1 MRTRSTTILIA
12 LQVIALLLFG
22 TAYGDPTKNTR
33 DWEKDPVLKANWAL
47 SQNVMGEYEAWSEE
61 WKKSA
66 REPTS
71 EDQTINQLVESFF
84 VYLINLWAL
93 APNPELQVQCLRF
106 LDTQVPPEFDGL
118 WAFVFIEFS
127 NVARDANGQ
136 PLQSDHLTNLKRRAM
151 GTK

>member
-1 MRTRSTTILIA
+1 MANITMNGETVSTRAELPPVGVPAPDFT
-12 LQVIALLLFG
+12 VV
-22 TAYGDPTKNTR
+22 NT
-33 DWEKDPVLKANWAL
+33 DLEEISLSDFEGPVNI
-47 SQNVMGEYEAWSEE
+47 GSEE
-61 WKKSA
+61 MV
-66 REPTS
+66 
-71 EDQTINQLVESFF
+71 TINQLVESFF